1 MKDKIFKYIGY
12 LGFALILVLVVIVG
26 TEVFGHGF
34 SNIAKTEALIA
45 AFSGAFFAYIFLK
58 ISELFTRLYK
68 AEQNNQKT
76 IVELEHLMNIYMNK
90 LHNNLFVSNDMINTI
105 NSHTD
110 TQDISNLIK
119 INFNSFKPIEFSQ
132 SNLLNLKNIDFVN
145 DVFNFYADL
154 EKVNDSMVSVQKFYD
169 LLTTS
174 MIKGNLDVDRYRA
187 NAKIV
192 GNKLGEL
199 NGFIEA
205 AIKKAV
211 VIASKSQVLHEQRP
225 PLTTLVIRTKPQF
238 YNDKFQEMVKVKIKQ
253 NNKAIDE
260 NTKDSLNEI
269 ENIKKSSKK
278 RVDDEM

>member
-12 LGFALILVLVVIVG
+12 IGFVLILVLVVIVG
-26 TEVFGHGF
+26 AEVFSNGF
-34 SNIAKTEALIA
+34 SGLAKTEALIA

-58 ISELFTRLYK
+58 IGELFTRLYQ

-76 IVELEHLMNIYMNK
+76 IVELEHLMNVYMNK

-105 NSHTD
+105 NSHNN

-119 INFNSFKPIEFSQ
+119 INFNSFKPVEFSQ

-154 EKVNDSMVSVQKFYD
+154 EKVNDAMVSVQKFYD

-174 MIKGNLDVDRYRA
+174 MIKGDLDVDRYKA
-187 NAKIV
+187 NAEIV
-192 GNKLGEL
+192 GGKLTEL

-205 AIKKAV
+205 AREKAV
-211 VIASKSQVLHEQRP
+211 VIASKSQVLHDQRP
-225 PLTTLVIRTKPQF
+225 PLIRLVIRTSAQF
-238 YNDKFQEMVKVKIKQ
+238 YKTGFEGEVNKKLEM
-253 NNKAIDE
+253 NK
-260 NTKDSLNEI
+260 K
-269 ENIKKSSKK
+269 NIKENESQSKK
-278 RVDDEM
+278 EIKKVLSKSKGK